1 MSLSIVEIDPA
12 FPLQGAGLDIVEIG
26 PGYEVNGLGAYD
38 NVSLVGGCVGAGCI
52 GAYDNVSLVGALGQ
66 VEKPWYKRPLILGA
80 IGLGVVA
87 AGTGA
92 YMLYR

>member
-12 FPLQGAGLDIVEIG
+12 FPLKGAGLGIVEIG

-38 NVSLVGGCVGAGCI
+38 NVSLVGSGV
-52 GAYDNVSLVGALGQ
+52 GAYDNVSLVGAFGE
-66 VEKPWYKRPLILGA
+66 VEKPWYKKPLVLAA
-80 IGLGVVA
+80 IGVGVA
-87 AGTGA
+87 AAGYGT

>member
-12 FPLQGAGLDIVEIG
+12 FPLQGAGLGIVEIG
-26 PGYEVNGLGAYD
+26 PGYEVNGLGAAYSD
-38 NVSLVGGCVGAGCI
+38 YGPMYGV

-66 VEKPWYKRPLILGA
+66 VEKPWYKKPLILAA
-80 IGLGVVA
+80 IGVGVVA